1 MQQRSRARSA
11 SPIPILSDLAVAR
24 AHDQPLGMET
34 TPVNRLDWG
43 HVTEQARLIVE
54 AYETRVTLRQLFP
67 H

>member
-1 MQQRSRARSA
+1 
-11 SPIPILSDLAVAR
+11 
-24 AHDQPLGMET
+24 MET